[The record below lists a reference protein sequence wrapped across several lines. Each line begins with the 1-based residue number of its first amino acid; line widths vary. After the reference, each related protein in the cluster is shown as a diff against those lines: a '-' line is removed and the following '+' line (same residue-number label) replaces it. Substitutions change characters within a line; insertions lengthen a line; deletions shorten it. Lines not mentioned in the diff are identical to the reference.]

1 MTSSIFTRL
10 FLALALS
17 LTLLWPVPV
26 GANELTDELRQ
37 QIQGAT
43 VTVRGLE
50 PLGDVPIEFT
60 TPDQLRVYLLEAL
73 NDQEAIDNLAIA
85 VKINTI
91 LGLISPEVDLHQ
103 ALVELLSGSVVGQY
117 RFKEKRMYLIAPGGQ
132 PFGADGK
139 VTLAHEYTHA
149 LQDQHFDLEGMNKAV
164 KDHDDQSL
172 ALRALIEGDATLSE
186 WLFIRDNLSFE
197 ELGEFLT
204 PKGEGAMS
212 AFQKAPFVLQEELRF
227 PYVEGFTFV
236 IQLWQVGGFP
246 RIDEAFRQPPTST
259 EQIIH
264 PDKFLDGEA
273 PIGVSLPDLVAALG
287 SGWKQSYANVM
298 GELELRILIENFTD
312 ASMAARAAAGW
323 GGDAY
328 ALLEHVD
335 GRTAWVMDSVWD
347 TESDAGEFFN
357 AFGFGVLRRFGTRA
371 NRVVDEPSRTIW
383 QTPGGAV
390 GVTKW
395 ADRVGVVYAPDPDFV
410 EMGLAALAP
419 DAALPR
425 VPVPAVP

>member
-1 MTSSIFTRL
+1 MISRAHTRL
-10 FLALALS
+10 LLALALS
-17 LTLLWPVPV
+17 LILLWPVPV

-43 VTVRGLE
+43 VSIRGLE
-50 PLGDVPIEFT
+50 PLSDVPIEFT
-60 TPDQLRVYLLEAL
+60 TPDQLRAYLLESL
-73 NDQEAIDNLAIA
+73 SDQEAIENLAIA

-91 LGLISPEVDLHQ
+91 LGLIPPEADLHQ
-103 ALVELLSGSVVGQY
+103 ALVELLSGAVVGQY

-139 VTLAHEYTHA
+139 VTLAHEYTDA
-149 LQDQHFDLEGMNKAV
+149 LQDQHLVLEGMNKTV
-164 KDHDDQSL
+164 KDHDDQSI

-186 WLFIRDNLSFE
+186 WLFIRDNLSIE
-197 ELGEFLT
+197 EIGEFMT
-204 PKGEGAMS
+204 PKGDGAMS

-227 PYVEGFTFV
+227 PYVEGFSFV
-236 IQLWQVGGFP
+236 VQLWQLGGYP
-246 RIDEAFRQPPTST
+246 RIDEAFRQPPNST

-264 PDKFLDGEA
+264 PEKFVHREA
-273 PIGVSLPDLVAALG
+273 PVGAGLPDLVAALG
-287 SGWKQSYANVM
+287 PGWKQSYANVM

-328 ALLEHVD
+328 ALLEHAD
-335 GRTAWVMDSVWD
+335 GRTAWVMDSTWD
-347 TESDAGEFFN
+347 TEGDAGEFFN
-357 AFGFGVLRRFGTRA
+357 AFDFGVLRRFGTRV
-371 NRVVDEPSRTIW
+371 NRVVDQPSRLVW

-395 ADRVGVVYAPDPDFV
+395 AERVGVAYAPDADLV
-410 EMGLAALAP
+410 EMALAALEP
-419 DAALPR
+419 GAALPR
-425 VPVPAVP
+425 VPVPAIP